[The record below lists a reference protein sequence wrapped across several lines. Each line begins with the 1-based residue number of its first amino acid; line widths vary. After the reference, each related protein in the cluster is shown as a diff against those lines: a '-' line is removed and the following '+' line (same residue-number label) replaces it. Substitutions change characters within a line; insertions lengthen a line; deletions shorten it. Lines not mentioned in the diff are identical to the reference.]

1 MAINKLWHLSVLGL
15 KRKRSV
21 RSRKRAMQY
30 LLSGIRTERQVCQQY
45 GLNRILLWELR
56 RWYWRHFEAPHFSS
70 PVFPPKQTKMRSKE
84 KALQERIRK
93 LEKEKQ
99 ELEKAL
105 EWERIRSQ
113 TFETMIDITEKEL
126 GLPIRKKHGARQS
139 GK

>member
-1 MAINKLWHLSVLGL
+1 MAINDLWHLSALGL
-15 KRKRSV
+15 NRRLGV

-30 LLSGIRTERQVCQQY
+30 LISGIRTEKQVCQQY

-70 PVFPPKQTKMRSKE
+70 PVKHTVMRTKE

-93 LEKEKQ
+93 LEKEKR

-126 GLPIRKKHGARQS
+126 GLPIRKKPGARQS